1 VGGHLARSFQGD
13 ARPVHG
19 TTRRPAAASRL
30 PRPVRHHVID
40 LTRRKA
46 VDALVRRVKPGVM
59 FHLAAQSSV
68 ADSWKDPG
76 RTLAVNAG
84 AQANLLAAAVELAP
98 MPRVLVVG
106 STDEYGEPD
115 DPDRALDEH
124 TPLRPVTPYGV
135 SKVAQDLLGL
145 QYFLSHALPVI
156 RVRAFNHTG
165 PGQSP
170 RFAVSS
176 FARQI
181 ALIEA
186 GRQPARLK
194 VGNLDA
200 RRDFTDVRDIVR
212 AYRIAVERGQ
222 PGEVYNIGSGRSVSL
237 REVVDILLRMSR
249 RPVTVTVDP
258 ARLRRVE
265 PPSYRCDATRFRQL
279 TGWQPEIPLEQTL
292 HDTLEYWRTE
302 SR

>member
-1 VGGHLARSFQGD
+1 V
-13 ARPVHG
+13 
-19 TTRRPAAASRL
+19 RRHA
-30 PRPVRHHVID
+30 ID
-40 LTRRKA
+40 LTRRQPVA
-46 VDALVRRVKPGVM
+46 ALVRRIKPGII

-76 RTLAVNAG
+76 RTIAVNAG

-115 DPDRALDEH
+115 NPDGALDEQ

-181 ALIEA
+181 ALIEQ
-186 GRQPARLK
+186 GRQPPRLK

-200 RRDFTDVRDIVR
+200 RRDFTDVRDMVR
-212 AYRIAVERGQ
+212 AYRMAVELGQ
-222 PGEVYNIGSGRSVSL
+222 PGDVYNIGSGTSVSL
-237 REVVDILLRMSR
+237 RAVVDILVRMSR

-258 ARLRRVE
+258 ARLRQVE
-265 PPSYRCDATRFRQL
+265 PPSYRCDATRFRRL

-292 HDTLEYWRTE
+292 QDTLEYWRTE
-302 SR
+302 TR